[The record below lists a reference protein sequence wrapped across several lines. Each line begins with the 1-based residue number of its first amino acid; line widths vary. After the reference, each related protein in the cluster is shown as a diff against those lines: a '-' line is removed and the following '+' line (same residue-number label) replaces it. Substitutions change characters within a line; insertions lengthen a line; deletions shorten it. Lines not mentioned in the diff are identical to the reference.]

1 MVWECFKNEDRN
13 KQNFWMW
20 NKKEIIQKKD
30 QGQNGKTGYNRTEE
44 KYGKTEMDGEP
55 WLQDDPLWEDMCN
68 EEVAEVVSWHTV
80 S

>member
-1 MVWECFKNEDRN
+1 
-13 KQNFWMW
+13 
-20 NKKEIIQKKD
+20 
-30 QGQNGKTGYNRTEE
+30 
-44 KYGKTEMDGEP
+44 MDGEP